1 MRPAFA
7 IQRTHTRL
15 PPSRVH
21 GQRRERRPLPHPQ
34 GVPRAIPTWLP
45 GQHRSGRDTC
55 PSPLDTWWSLED
67 LWQRVHQAGRLQ
79 VVDADTLLLP
89 CWRHW
94 HADPALGAAVF
105 DLERYAWG
113 SSSRLERGGFVRTLD
128 YVGDDLVCR
137 LTPAAAVRG
146 WPDGPKL
153 LLLRA
158 ALLVRLA
165 SQISRRKGPA

>member
-7 IQRTHTRL
+7 IPRTRTL
-15 PPSRVH
+15 IPLSRGH

-34 GVPRAIPTWLP
+34 GVQWKIPTWLH
-45 GQHRSGRDTC
+45 GQYRSGQDTC

-67 LWQRVHQAGRLQ
+67 LWLRVHQAGRLR

-94 HADPALGAAVF
+94 HADPALRAAVF

-113 SSSRLERGGFVRTLD
+113 SSSSLERGSFVRTLE

-137 LTPAAAVRG
+137 LTPAAAMRR
-146 WPDGPKL
+146 WPDGL
-153 LLLRA
+153 TLVLLRA
-158 ALLVRLA
+158 ALVARLA
-165 SQISRRKGPA
+165 SHIGRPGGQA